1 MLNILWG
8 VLGLC
13 ALLVTIALCLALLR
27 LHRTLAVLEETLQ
40 TADEA
45 MRELVPEVRGSLGNV
60 NDITAALNVILR
72 SAGLGASRLTDGLS
86 ERAANSARDAS
97 ATLYGVQVAA
107 RSLWRSYSAASDDEK
122 ERGGRPDGG

>member
-72 SAGLGASRLTDGLS
+72 SAGLGATRLTDSLG
-86 ERAANSARDAS
+86 ERASSSARGAS

-107 RSLWRSYSAASDDEK
+107 RSLWQSYSAASEDEND
-122 ERGGRPDGG
+122 RGGRPDGR

>member
-1 MLNILWG
+1 MLNVLWG

-40 TADEA
+40 TADEG
-45 MRELVPEVRGSLGNV
+45 MRELVPEVKGSLGNV

-72 SAGLGASRLTDGLS
+72 SAGLGASRLTDGLG
-86 ERAANSARDAS
+86 ERASSSMKDAS
-97 ATLYGVQVAA
+97 ATIYGVQVAA
-107 RSLWRSYSAASDDEK
+107 RSLWRSYAAADEEER
-122 ERGGRPDGG
+122 ERGGTSDVG